1 MNKYQ
6 FLCNGNKLDT
16 AVERISHGWK
26 VTVGSDVYEI
36 EPLQNGLFALI
47 NSDRRVFVAAVKH
60 KGVYYVDLGR
70 VQLEL
75 TDATEAATSGAA
87 DEQHKIKDKV
97 FAPMPGRVVKV
108 LVSVGDEVKERQ
120 QLVIVEAMKMENP
133 VSAPAAGRVKAI
145 HFAQGDQVDTESPL
159 VELELTP

>member
-6 FLCNGNKLDT
+6 FICGSGKLDT
-16 AVERISHGWK
+16 SIERSGQGWR
-26 VTVGSDVYEI
+26 VMIGESVYEI
-36 EPLQNGLFALI
+36 DPLANGLFAI
-47 NSDRRVFVAAVKH
+47 TNGERRLFAAGVKH
-60 KGVYYVDLGR
+60 KGIYYIDLGR

-75 TDATEAATSGAA
+75 TEASDAASIGVA
-87 DEQHKIKDKV
+87 DEQHKVKDKV

-120 QLVIVEAMKMENP
+120 QLIIVEAMKMENP
-133 VSAPAAGRVKAI
+133 VSAPAAGKVKAI

-159 VELELTP
+159 VELELP

>member
-6 FLCNGNKLDT
+6 FICGAGKLDT
-16 AVERISHGWK
+16 TIEKAGQGWRVTIGQSVYDVEALH
-26 VTVGSDVYEI
+26 
-36 EPLQNGLFALI
+36 NGLFALA
-47 NSDRRVFVAAVKH
+47 NGDHRLFAAGVKH
-60 KGVYYVDLGR
+60 KGVFYIDLGR

-75 TDATEAATSGAA
+75 TESSDAASVGAA
-87 DEQHKIKDKV
+87 DEHHRVKDKV

-133 VSAPAAGRVKAI
+133 VSAPAAGKVKAI

-159 VELELTP
+159 VELELS